1 MGRPRG
7 FATWSP
13 QAETE
18 RLLDDVQA
26 VLEEYEEHLPL
37 TARQIFYRLVGQY
50 GFDKTEQAYSRLCEH
65 LVRARRSGLIRFDAI
80 RDDGTVEQ
88 KPQTF
93 ADVAAFW
100 RGVRDDVEHYSRD
113 RLAGQ
118 EVAIE
123 LWCEAAGMVP
133 QLVRVAFPYSV
144 PVYSTGGFSSV
155 TVTHEIA
162 GRALKRD
169 VPTVFLHV
177 GDFDPSGESIFDA
190 MATDAKM
197 FVEQVEYAATT
208 RDDPEAAIALGELMG
223 LEEDDVMAIVEGRR
237 APALRPVRVAL
248 TSEQVEENDLP
259 TAPPK
264 KTDTR
269 SRNWIGETCQLEAM
283 PPELLADTVR
293 EAIRGQVDLVRYRQE
308 ADREEADRESI
319 ESLLDEAGA

>member
-1 MGRPRG
+1 
-7 FATWSP
+7 
-13 QAETE
+13 
-18 RLLDDVQA
+18 
-26 VLEEYEEHLPL
+26 
-37 TARQIFYRLVGQY
+37 
-50 GFDKTEQAYSRLCEH
+50 
-65 LVRARRSGLIRFDAI
+65 
-80 RDDGTVEQ
+80 
-88 KPQTF
+88 
-93 ADVAAFW
+93 
-100 RGVRDDVEHYSRD
+100 
-113 RLAGQ
+113 
-118 EVAIE
+118 
-123 LWCEAAGMVP
+123 MVP